1 MAMLLCMLPLSMNA
15 DNYTQL
21 WKQFEQTREKDLP
34 KTGLQVLEKIS
45 RMATREKAYG
55 HLVKAQLLTVSLQ
68 AAISGDSLQPA
79 RARLEALEQKT
90 TDKALKAVYD
100 VAIGKMYEDDYENEE
115 REVRRDEYYARAMEN
130 PDALAAIQDL
140 AYSPLVEV
148 GVDSKIFHHDLLHV
162 IGFETE
168 AYAALHKYYEA
179 KGNRPAACYTALKL
193 DEREAKTDKR
203 RMASLDSL
211 LRLYGDLPIACEVA
225 IARYDLM
232 ADGSTAANKA
242 RFDYLNEAIRK
253 WKDYPRANI
262 LRNNLSQLT
271 QPEFSVNVRKTLLL
285 PGREQQLEIDLARNI
300 RELTMKVYR
309 VNAKSVTPGNIVD
322 EKVLARL
329 AAEGKLVVDAVQT
342 KSFAGHPAYEEM
354 KDSITLKG
362 LPLGA
367 YILEFQVDNKSVKP
381 DRMLVRVSN
390 LLPVWTRLP
399 DQSVRVAVLNATTGE
414 PVPHAQ
420 LTLNNPRAKTR
431 MDVTT
436 DANGEYLFQ
445 KPDYPYIRA
454 FKDEDRYGPRQS
466 FRSTFNYFDATG
478 SSNFAK
484 LYSDRALYRPGQTVH
499 VAMVAYNRSGHAEL
513 NVLRHKPYT
522 LTLYDA
528 NHKEVERKEVT
539 TDEFGSASADFILP
553 AGRLTG
559 RFSVRTGNGAVY
571 FSVEEYKRPTFEVEF
586 DAYKEKYEAG
596 DTITLKGKARSYAG
610 MPVQGAKV
618 AYKIS
623 RTHSFWWRYWREND
637 GDFGVLKRDTAV
649 TDDKGEF
656 KIRVPM
662 VLPQRHDGTPI
673 FCNISVEATVT
684 DLTGES
690 HDGVAR
696 LPLGSRAT
704 AFSANLPVRELK
716 DSLRTLTFSYLNNAG
731 KEIPGTV
738 AYTIDN
744 RTYTAKANEEVDVS
758 RQVAALQSGKHH
770 LRAVCGND
778 TIERDFVIF
787 SLQDKK
793 AVEETHDWFYQTAEE
808 FPRDGSPVYIQLG
821 SSDAV
826 QHVVY
831 TIFCGKKVLENGALD
846 LHGELYTR
854 SFTYKP
860 EYENGLT
867 LNYAW
872 VKEGV
877 VYRHHVQIR
886 KPLPDRRLLLKWTT
900 FRDKLVPGQQE
911 EWALNITRPGA
922 KAAKAQLYATL
933 FDKSL
938 DQIRKHNW
946 SFYPSIFFT
955 YPQEAWRMGYRSP
968 VSVGSALPLNWL
980 AATELRF
987 SHLQELS
994 YLCGEASF
1002 AVRND
1007 VALAGLNQEVLMAP
1021 MAKKTHTGAIRADVV
1036 VRGLGASSAETALN
1050 ESPVAG
1056 YGTQDK
1062 ERNGVDGKASEQTV
1076 GQVRENLNETAFFY
1090 PNLETDA
1097 QGNVKIKFTLPESI
1111 TTWRFIGFAHD
1122 SRMNYG
1128 FLEGEAVAKKT
1139 VMVQPN
1145 MPRFLRTGDKAT
1157 ISSKIFNTT
1166 SEAVSGTATV
1176 QLLDAETQKVVYEET
1191 AKYRIPANGTTSVRF
1206 GYKPESADKMLVC
1219 KIMASGKGYSDGEQ
1233 HYLPILPDMELVTNT
1248 VPFTQNGAGTKT
1260 IDLGKLFPVKRDD
1273 NRLIV
1278 EYADNPAWLMV
1289 QALPYVGDVNDR
1301 NAISLTAAYYANSI
1315 ASNLLHQSPVI
1326 KRTLDLWRQEKGG
1339 ETALMSSLE
1348 KNQDLKSM
1356 LLEETPWVMDAEK
1369 EGEQKRQLINFF
1381 DENTISMR
1389 LNKILDDLKK
1399 LQRLDGSFSWW
1410 PGMQGSPYMTM
1421 AVTKM
1426 LTRLDRM
1433 IGRQEQTGQ
1442 MQARAFGFLDKR
1454 MREEVAEL
1462 KKLEKKGVKILVPS
1476 ELACDYLYCNA
1487 LAGRKKTADT
1497 DYLLSLLVK
1506 KPAEY
1511 TIYGKANSAIILS
1524 LYGEGSKAREYL
1536 QSVREYTVYK
1546 EEMGRYFDTPK
1557 AQYSWFDYRIPS
1569 QVAAIEAMKQLQ
1581 PTEKQT
1587 IEEMQRWLL
1596 QEKRTQGWDT
1606 PLNSVDAVYAFLDG
1620 QTDKLTPANDAPAVL
1635 EVDGRELSADHRS
1648 AAIGY
1653 VKGRYQGADLRQF
1666 TARKTTDHTSWG
1678 AVYAQFMQKAAEVQD
1693 ASAGLIVRREVLS
1706 EGRQLKV
1713 GDKVKVRITITAD
1726 RDYDF
1731 VQVQD
1736 KRAACMEPVGQLSGY
1751 HWGYYCAPKDN
1762 VTNYYFD
1769 TLSKGR
1775 HVVETEYY
1783 IDRVGDYQTG
1793 TCTVQ
1798 CAYSPE
1804 FMAREAAKNLNV
1816 K

>member
-21 WKQFEQTREKDLP
+21 WKQFEQVREKDLP
-34 KTGLQVLEKIS
+34 KAELQVLEKIS
-45 RMATREKAYG
+45 RTAAREKAYG
-55 HLVKAQLLTVSLQ
+55 HLVKAQLLSLGVQ
-68 AAISGDSLQPA
+68 AAVSRDSLQPA
-79 RARLEALEQKT
+79 RTRLEAMEQKT
-90 TDKALKAVYD
+90 SDKVLKAVYNL
-100 VAIGKMYEDDYENEE
+100 VIGKIYEDYYDGRDDGARYEKF
-115 REVRRDEYYARAMEN
+115 YARAMEN
-130 PDALAAIQDL
+130 PDALAAIRD
-140 AYSPLVEV
+140 ASYAPLVEV
-148 GVDSKIFHHDLLHV
+148 GVDSKVFNHDLLHV
-162 IGFETE
+162 IGLETG
-168 AYAALHKYYEA
+168 AYATLHKYYEA

-193 DEREAKTDKR
+193 DERESKTNGLR
-203 RMASLDSL
+203 AAALDSL

-225 IARYDLM
+225 ISRYDLM
-232 ADGSTAANKA
+232 RGGTRELDKA
-242 RFDYLNEAIRK
+242 RFDYLNEAIGK
-253 WKDYPRANI
+253 WKDYPRADI
-262 LRNNLSQLT
+262 LRNNLAQLT
-271 QPEFSVNVRKTLLL
+271 QPEFSVNVGKTLLL
-285 PGREQQLEIDLARNI
+285 PDREQQLEINFIRNL

-309 VNAKSVTPGNIVD
+309 VNAKFITPGDIVD

-329 AAEGKLVVDAVQT
+329 AAEGKLVADAVRT
-342 KSFAGHPAYEEM
+342 KSFAGHPAYEEI
-354 KDSITLKG
+354 KDSMTLRG

-367 YILEFQVDNKSVKP
+367 YVLEFQADNKSVKP
-381 DRMLVRVSN
+381 DRVLVRVSN

-399 DQSVRVAVLNATTGE
+399 DQSVRVAVVNATTGE

-420 LTLNNPRAKTR
+420 LALSNPEARKGMT
-431 MDVTT
+431 VTT
-436 DANGEYLFQ
+436 DTKGEYIFH
-445 KPDYPYIRA
+445 KPDYPYINA
-454 FKDEDRYGPRQS
+454 FKGEDRYAPRQS
-466 FRSTFNYFDATG
+466 FWSTFSYFDAAG
-478 SSNFAK
+478 SKNFTK
-484 LYSDRALYRPGQTVH
+484 LYTDRTLYRPGQTVH
-499 VAMVAYNRSGHAEL
+499 VAMVAYNKSGYEEL
-513 NVLRHKPYT
+513 SVLRRKAYT

-539 TDEFGSASADFILP
+539 TDEFGSASADFVLP
-553 AGRLTG
+553 VGGLTG
-559 RFSVRTGNGAVY
+559 SFSVQCGNGHVY
-571 FSVEEYKRPTFEVEF
+571 FHVEEYKRPTFEVEF
-586 DAYKEKYEAG
+586 DAYKAKYEPG
-596 DTITLKGKARSYAG
+596 DTITVSGKARSYAG
-610 MPVQGAKV
+610 VPVQGAKV

-623 RTHSFWWRYWREND
+623 RTRAFWWHYGREN
-637 GDFGVLKRDTAV
+637 GADFGKMERNTTVA
-649 TDDKGEF
+649 DDKGEF

-662 VLPQRHDGTPI
+662 ILPERHDGMPI

-684 DLTGES
+684 DFSGES

-696 LPLGSRAT
+696 LPLSSKAT
-704 AFSANLPVRELK
+704 AFSCNLPPRELK

-744 RTYTAKANEEVDVS
+744 RTYTAKANEKLDI
-758 RQVAALQSGKHH
+758 RAQIAPLPSGRHH
-770 LRAVCGND
+770 LQAVCGND
-778 TIERDFVIF
+778 TIERDFTVF

-793 AVEETHDWFYQTAEE
+793 AVVETHDWFYQTAGE
-808 FPRDGSPVYIQLG
+808 FPRDGSPVHIQLG
-821 SSDAV
+821 SSDEV

-831 TIFCGKKVLENGALD
+831 TLMSGNKLLENGTID
-846 LHGELYTR
+846 LHGELHNR
-854 SFTYKP
+854 SFAYKP
-860 EYENGLT
+860 EYGNGLT

-886 KPLPDRRLLLKWTT
+886 KPLPDMRLVMKWTT
-900 FRDKLVPGQQE
+900 FRDKLLPGQQE
-911 EWALNITRPGA
+911 EWTLNITRPGD
-922 KAAKAQLYATL
+922 KPVKAQLYATL

-946 SFYPSIFFT
+946 SFTPAIYFF
-955 YPQEAWRMGYRSP
+955 YPQTAWRRGYNNP
-968 VSVGSALPLNWL
+968 VSASSALPAKWL
-980 AATELRF
+980 EAAELSF
-987 SHLQELS
+987 SHLYQFPYPYGGVLS
-994 YLCGEASF
+994 
-1002 AVRND
+1002 VMRND
-1007 VALAGLNQEVLMAP
+1007 VPVGYMTAGSVMAP
-1021 MAKKTHTGAIRADVV
+1021 MAKEAGAEAVRADVR
-1036 VRGLGASSAETALN
+1036 VRGLGASAAEASMN
-1050 ESPVAG
+1050 ENPVAG
-1056 YGTQDK
+1056 YDTQGKGREGT
-1062 ERNGVDGKASEQTV
+1062 EGKAP
-1076 GQVRENLNETAFFY
+1076 GQGAGQLRENLNETAFFY

-1145 MPRFLRTGDKAT
+1145 LPRFLRVGDKAT
-1157 ISSKIFNTT
+1157 ISSRIFNTT

-1248 VPFTQNGAGTKT
+1248 VPFTQNGAGTKA

-1596 QEKRTQGWDT
+1596 QEKRTQSWDT

-1693 ASAGLIVRREVLS
+1693 ASAGLTVRREVLS

-1762 VTNYYFD
+1762 ATNYYFD
-1769 TLSKGR
+1769 RLAKGK

-1783 IDRVGDYQTG
+1783 IDREGNYQTG